1 MLRTLT
7 ADFLKY
13 WRARPFAA
21 FLLVAGALT
30 SARVIT
36 LVFADANLGPDEA
49 QYWVW
54 SKAPAFGYYSKPPLI
69 AWVIAATTGLF
80 GDAEWAVRIGAPFFH
95 FGAGLFLF
103 VLARRLYGSNVAFWA
118 GAGWMTLPGAAIS
131 SALITTDA
139 PLLFFWSAALY
150 FFFRVLNA
158 STRRSSLGAAFML
171 GAAIGLG
178 MLSKY
183 AMIYFPIGVAL
194 AAAISRKA
202 RTRFRWPHAV
212 IALAVAAATVAP
224 NFLWN
229 ASHNFET
236 IAHTAANANWKGD
249 FGHPGE
255 LAEFIGAQFGV
266 FGPITMV
273 LLIWGLATMT
283 RRLAAAGESRDDDL
297 ALLALCVPPLLIVS
311 VQAFLTRAHAN
322 WAAAAYPAALIL
334 VTAWAV
340 RARLGA
346 LVRVSAGA
354 HLAIGIGFLAIFTN
368 FALADAIGMSNA
380 VKRVR
385 GWPAQGAFVKSEA
398 EGYDAILVDDRE
410 LMGSLLYY
418 ARGGPTIVAWNSNN
432 RIDDHYEAFMAYDPE
447 KQKRVLFVAF
457 DAGAIAVQERFG
469 NIAAVDKVT
478 VDLQRGRSR
487 TLYLFDVSG
496 FSHR

>member
-1 MLRTLT
+1 MLRALT

-21 FLLVAGALT
+21 FLIVAGALT
-30 SARVIT
+30 ALRVFA

-54 SKAPAFGYYSKPPLI
+54 SKTPAFGYYSKPPLI
-69 AWVIAATTGLF
+69 AWVIAATTALF
-80 GDAEWAVRIGAPFFH
+80 GDTEWAVRIGAPFFH

-103 VLARRLYGSNVAFWA
+103 ALARRIYGPNVAFWA

-158 STRRSSLGAAFML
+158 SSSRSSLGAAMML
-171 GAAIGLG
+171 GAALGLG

-183 AMIYFPIGVAL
+183 AMIYFPIGVAGAL
-194 AAAISRKA
+194 AISHKA
-202 RTRFRWPHAV
+202 RARFRWQHAL
-212 IALAVAAATVAP
+212 IALGVAAAALAP

-249 FGHPGE
+249 FGHPE
-255 LAEFIGAQFGV
+255 KLAEFIGAQFGV
-266 FGPITMV
+266 FGPITML
-273 LLIWGLATMT
+273 LLIWGLATLA

-297 ALLALCVPPLLIVS
+297 ALLALAAPPLLIVC
-311 VQAFLTRAHAN
+311 VQAFLARAHAN
-322 WAAAAYPAALIL
+322 WAAAAYPAGLVL
-334 VTAWAV
+334 VTVWAM
-340 RARLGA
+340 RARLGL
-346 LVRVSAGA
+346 LVRMSAGA
-354 HLAIGIGFLAIFTN
+354 HLAIGLGFLVIFTN
-368 FALADAIGMSNA
+368 FALADAVGVSNA

-385 GWPAQGAFVKSEA
+385 GWPAQGAFVKSQA
-398 EGYDAILVDDRE
+398 EGYDAVLVDDRE

-418 ARGGPTIVAWNSNN
+418 ARGGPTIVAWNSND
-432 RIDDHYEAFMAYDPE
+432 RVDDHYEAFMAYDPE

-457 DAGAIAVQERFG
+457 DAGAIAVQERFT
-469 NIAAVDKVT
+469 NIAAVDNVT
-478 VDLQRGRSR
+478 ADLKRGRAR

-496 FSHR
+496 FSDR